1 MAIEIG
7 RYQFH
12 PWGRKGISANIAEG
26 DDLGA
31 GTAANLERAVVPLG
45 VSLNGA
51 AQTKNFAIVSPGDI
65 IGVNRDMIVRTEP
78 RHLITD
84 YEPNYLPFVE
94 FYDEDFAWRYT
105 PAKAAGDK
113 LRPWLA
119 LLVLEEDEF
128 TRSQRKVPL
137 PGITVTN
144 KAALPP
150 HDEMYLWAHVHSNAD
165 IPNSELNNFERFLL
179 SLNQTRNDDPD
190 QFYCRLMSARH
201 LKANTAYTAFVVP
214 TFETGRLAG
223 LGESADKIKLVKAQ
237 EPSWTTALGAKG
249 ELPVY
254 FEWYFRSGESVDFE
268 ELVKALVPRPMDHR
282 VGIRDMDCSRP
293 GFVCAD
299 NPLLEIPATSPAVI
313 GLEGALRSPYT
324 VSTTFPDP
332 LAPRDFQVE
341 LQKIVNITAAQPADL
356 VQDPIITVP
365 LYGSRHAKKFAT
377 DVVTLDI
384 DSGTWV
390 NDLNRDPRT
399 RVPAGFGPRVV
410 QKNQETYVRKAWEQ
424 VERILEANRKI
435 RATVFNML
443 VATKYTQRTI
453 SVLKA
458 EPLLALSKPVLTKIM
473 GSPTTLYHQLRES
486 RLPEAVVSG
495 SFRRLVRPN
504 GKLVKKLGV
513 TKSFDYS
520 AVVQGLNDGTL
531 TAAPP
536 KQLPG
541 GLPNTKDL
549 AGQILAQPGSPLT
562 AWLIAHALPLL
573 IALLVLFAL
582 LAFAVGSFVLFLVL
596 AAVAIGG
603 YFYVQRLES
612 SSAEENQTAASQLL
626 DPATTLDAQ
635 LEAIASIPPQPD
647 FSLAI
652 SDELNPPP
660 PTRVDA
666 TSDSVEAK
674 NYRVALVDHVKR
686 MAITVPERE
695 LVAFDLANA
704 KEKVSVAINPRIAF
718 PKRISAL
725 VRFPKYI
732 SVDIPELMFPAM
744 AYPDI
749 TDAMYKPL
757 ADISQ
762 DLVLPN
768 VKLIPPNTISLLKT
782 NQKFIESYLV
792 GLNHE
797 MGHELLWREFPTDER
812 GSYFRQFWDVDG
824 IIKPKS
830 AEEAAAVTPEQKAAE
845 QAKLTE
851 EHKDIKP
858 IDTWKRASTLG
869 SHNNRSSTGAASQV
883 VLIIRGDLLKRYPN
897 TLIFAQKAKAASAA
911 DTPKIDPKIDT
922 DLTATEFDTELM
934 FPLYKGELPPDI
946 KFFGFD
952 MTIEQAR
959 GTEPLGP
966 FTDTLGWFFIVQEV
980 PGEPRFGMDLK
991 FDPGTDGLS
1000 WDDLSWDKF
1009 GAEIAF
1015 IKKDVKPNFGLPA
1028 SLQNMWGV
1036 DSAKMASILF
1046 QKPVMVAVHANEML
1060 ENLTV

>member
-1 MAIEIG
+1 M
-7 RYQFH
+7 
-12 PWGRKGISANIAEG
+12 S
-26 DDLGA
+26 
-31 GTAANLERAVVPLG
+31 
-45 VSLNGA
+45 
-51 AQTKNFAIVSPGDI
+51 
-65 IGVNRDMIVRTEP
+65 
-78 RHLITD
+78 
-84 YEPNYLPFVE
+84 
-94 FYDEDFAWRYT
+94 
-105 PAKAAGDK
+105 
-113 LRPWLA
+113 
-119 LLVLEEDEF
+119 
-128 TRSQRKVPL
+128 
-137 PGITVTN
+137 TV
-144 KAALPP
+144 
-150 HDEMYLWAHVHSNAD
+150 
-165 IPNSELNNFERFLL
+165 
-179 SLNQTRNDDPD
+179 
-190 QFYCRLMSARH
+190 
-201 LKANTAYTAFVVP
+201 
-214 TFETGRLAG
+214 
-223 LGESADKIKLVKAQ
+223 
-237 EPSWTTALGAKG
+237 
-249 ELPVY
+249 
-254 FEWYFRSGESVDFE
+254 
-268 ELVKALVPRPMDHR
+268 
-282 VGIRDMDCSRP
+282 
-293 GFVCAD
+293 
-299 NPLLEIPATSPAVI
+299 
-313 GLEGALRSPYT
+313 
-324 VSTTFPDP
+324 FPDP
-332 LAPRDFQVE
+332 PAARDFQVE

-365 LYGSRHAKKFAT
+365 LYGSRHAKKSAT

-384 DSGTWV
+384 NSDTWV
-390 NDLNRDPRT
+390 HDLNRDPRT
-399 RVPAGFGPRVV
+399 RVPAGFGTRVV

-424 VERILEANRKI
+424 VQRILEANRRI

-453 SVLKA
+453 GVLKA
-458 EPLLALSKPVLTKIM
+458 EPLLAISKPVLTKIM

-513 TKSFDYS
+513 TKPFDYS

-536 KQLPG
+536 RQRPG

-549 AGQILAQPGSPLT
+549 ADQVLATPEPPI
-562 AWLIAHALPLL
+562 IAHAPPVL

-582 LAFAVGSFVLFLVL
+582 LAVVTGAFVLFTVL
-596 AAVAIGG
+596 AVAAIVG
-603 YFYVQRLES
+603 YFYVRQLQ
-612 SSAEENQTAASQLL
+612 ATHADENKTVADQLL
-626 DPATTLDAQ
+626 DPTTTLDAQ
-635 LEAIASIPPQPD
+635 LEAIGSIPPQPG
-647 FSLAI
+647 FNLRI

-660 PTRVDA
+660 PTIVNA

-674 NYRVALVDHVKR
+674 NYRVALADHAKR
-686 MAITVPERE
+686 MAISVPERA

-704 KEKVSVAINPRIAF
+704 QAKVSVALNPRIAF
-718 PKRISAL
+718 PRRLSAFI
-725 VRFPKYI
+725 RFPKYI
-732 SVDIPELMFPAM
+732 SVDVPELMFPAM

-797 MGHELLWREFPTDER
+797 MGHELLWREYPTDER

-851 EHKDIKP
+851 DHKDIKP

-869 SHNNRSSTGAASQV
+869 SHNNRSSSGAASQV
-883 VLIIRGDLLKRYPN
+883 VLLIRGDLLKRYPN
-897 TLIFAQKAKAASAA
+897 TLIFAQKAISADA
-911 DTPKIDPKIDT
+911 GDKPKIDPKIDT

-959 GTEPLGP
+959 GTEPLGT
-966 FTDTLGWFFIVQEV
+966 FTDKLGWFFVIQEV

-1015 IKKDVKPNFGLPA
+1015 IKKDVKPHFGLPA
-1028 SLQNMWGV
+1028 NLQNMWGV